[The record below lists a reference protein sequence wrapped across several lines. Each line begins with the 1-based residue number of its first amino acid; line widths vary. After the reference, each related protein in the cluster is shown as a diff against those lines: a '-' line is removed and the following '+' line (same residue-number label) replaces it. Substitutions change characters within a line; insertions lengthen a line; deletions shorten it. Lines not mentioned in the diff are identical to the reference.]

1 MNQGHQGNDQGRHT
15 FFFFLFCCPHFA
27 PHFFTTTSEMIVVI
41 VLFCC
46 TSIQLRGPMYRGG
59 SLVSSIGIETLF
71 EPQIKLGFE
80 STNGDPKSPSYPS

>member
-1 MNQGHQGNDQGRHT
+1 MDQGHQGNDQGRHT
-15 FFFFLFCCPHFA
+15 FFSLFCCPHFA
-27 PHFFTTTSEMIVVI
+27 PHFFTTSEMIVVI
-41 VLFCC
+41 VFCC
-46 TSIQLRGPMYRGG
+46 TSIQLRGPMLRGG